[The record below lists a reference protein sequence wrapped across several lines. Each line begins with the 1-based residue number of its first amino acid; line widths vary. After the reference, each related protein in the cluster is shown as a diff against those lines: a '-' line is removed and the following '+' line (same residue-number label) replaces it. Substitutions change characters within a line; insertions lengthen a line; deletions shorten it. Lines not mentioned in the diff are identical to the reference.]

1 MRTSKIISIALHPIF
16 VPSYTLCLTLYFF
29 QSETKYIIDISEK
42 THYFLFLVVFTIILP
57 VISMLLLLKNKKI
70 SSLELY
76 DKSER
81 GVPILL
87 TLFYMLICFYSLKN
101 LLTEN
106 VANNIVLAE
115 VLGASI
121 TMFAAL
127 LISVFWKISLH
138 MMAGGGCLGVVSL
151 LTVNSDISDD
161 KMCVLLAVVVFLNMV
176 LAYCRVLEKAHN
188 KKQILIGFLIGFIIL
203 FFIVGRVLK

>member
-1 MRTSKIISIALHPIF
+1 MRFSKIISIALHPIF
-16 VPSYTLCLTLYFF
+16 VPSYTLCLTLCFF
-29 QSETKYIIDISEK
+29 QSETKYIVDISEK
-42 THYFLFLVVFTIILP
+42 THYFLFLVVFTIVLP
-57 VISMLLLLKNKKI
+57 AISMLFLLKNKKI

-76 DKSER
+76 NKSER

-138 MMAGGGCLGVVSL
+138 MMAGGGCLAVVSL
-151 LTVNSDISDD
+151 LTINSDISDD
-161 KMCVLLAVVVFLNMV
+161 KMSVLLVMVIFLNVV
-176 LAYCRVLEKAHN
+176 LGYCRILEKAHN
-188 KKQILIGFLIGFIIL
+188 KKQLFIGFLIGFITL
-203 FFIVGRVLK
+203 FFIVGKELK

>member
-1 MRTSKIISIALHPIF
+1 
-16 VPSYTLCLTLYFF
+16 
-29 QSETKYIIDISEK
+29 
-42 THYFLFLVVFTIILP
+42 
-57 VISMLLLLKNKKI
+57 
-70 SSLELY
+70 
-76 DKSER
+76 
-81 GVPILL
+81 
-87 TLFYMLICFYSLKN
+87 MLICFYSLKN

-151 LTVNSDISDD
+151 LTINSDTIDD
-161 KMCVLLAVVVFLNMV
+161 KMKVFTSCGYLFKHGF
-176 LAYCRVLEKAHN
+176 R
-188 KKQILIGFLIGFIIL
+188 IL
-203 FFIVGRVLK
+203 